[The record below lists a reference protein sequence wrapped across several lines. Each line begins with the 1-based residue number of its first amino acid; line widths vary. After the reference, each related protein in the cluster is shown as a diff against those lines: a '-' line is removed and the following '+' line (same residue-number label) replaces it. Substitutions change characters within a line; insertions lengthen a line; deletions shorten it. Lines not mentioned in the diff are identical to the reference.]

1 MTAEE
6 LRDRL
11 LASASDLGWPVEEVP
26 EFVSTQFR
34 GRLDASTAS
43 LPEVAYGIRLGAYPV
58 IVAPITLSKKPEMQ
72 QTLRLLHS
80 QLVIARSY
88 MARTEVINAHIFLCA
103 VSPSIDADWRTVID
117 IAERDES
124 VCRKV
129 IWLPD
134 PNNLDGSY
142 AEFRARTFLAAP
154 WEVVAERHDAPLD
167 RVQGLAATL
176 LTQAGLPEA
185 IAPKWIDIVEH
196 TGEDLDAMVEHLVRA
211 RETSQ

>member
-11 LASASDLGWPVEEVP
+11 LASASNLGWTVELVP
-26 EFVSTQFR
+26 EFVSAQFR
-34 GRLDASTAS
+34 GRPDASTAS
-43 LPEVAYGIRLGAYPV
+43 LPEVAYGIRLGAYPA
-58 IVAPITLSKKPEMQ
+58 IVAPVTLGKKTEMQ
-72 QTLRLLHS
+72 ETLRRLHS

-103 VSPSIDADWRTVID
+103 VNPSLDTDWRTVID

-134 PNNLDGSY
+134 PKNLDQSY

-154 WEVVAERHDAPLD
+154 WEDVAERHDAQLD
-167 RVQGLAATL
+167 QVQGLATTL

-185 IAPKWIDIVEH
+185 IAPTWIDIV
-196 TGEDLDAMVEHLVRA
+196 GQADEDLDAMVERLVRA

>member
-1 MTAEE
+1 MTAED

-11 LASASDLGWPVEEVP
+11 LGSASDLGWLANLAA
-26 EFVSTQFR
+26 EFVSRQFR
-34 GRLDASTAS
+34 GRPDASTAS

-58 IVAPITLSKKPEMQ
+58 IVAPVTLGKKEEMLE
-72 QTLRLLHS
+72 TLRLLHS
-80 QLVIARSY
+80 QMIIARSY

-103 VSPSIDADWRTVID
+103 VNPALATQCRTTID

-124 VCRKV
+124 VCRKL

-134 PNNLDGSY
+134 PNTLDRSY

-154 WEVVAERHDAPLD
+154 WEGVVERHDARLD
-167 RVQGLAATL
+167 QVQGLAATL

-185 IAPKWIDIVEH
+185 VAPAWIDIVEKA
-196 TGEDLDAMVEHLVRA
+196 EDDPDAMVERLVRA
-211 RETSQ
+211 QETSQ